1 VKLLIICTHP
11 IQYVSPQLRLI
22 SQEIDAKILYV
33 STQNTFQQKGPTLRD
48 PGFGVTLNWDNQI
61 LEGFDYEFLTNQPLT
76 KVEGL
81 RGLSYLPALISKIRN
96 YKPQSILFFNHAPA
110 LTLLTAIWCGWS
122 GENIYIRTEATDQ
135 VKQRTWRVSFP
146 RDLLLR
152 ALYKKARCIY
162 PITSHGRIHCE
173 RRGVD
178 CDKIQIVNY
187 SPDTNWLQKESEKH
201 SNYREVLR
209 KSLNISSNA
218 IVFIYAGR
226 FSSEK
231 DIFSIPKAFS
241 NCKELQ
247 SDHVHFISVGAGP
260 LEKEWLR
267 RMNQVLGHKF
277 HHLGFINQSKLCQ
290 TYAASDTLILPS
302 KERETWGLVVNEAL
316 AMNCSVIA
324 SSLVGCVKD
333 LTELGAPIK
342 SFSPGSYSQLR
353 ACMIAVKKERDSR
366 PFFNSSLL
374 PKIEDFPNALLKT
387 VSYLT

>member
-1 VKLLIICTHP
+1 MKLLIICTHP

-22 SQEIDAKILYV
+22 SQAIDAKVLYI
-33 STQNTFQQKGPTLRD
+33 STQNAFELEGSELRD
-48 PGFGVTLNWDNQI
+48 PGFGVELKWDNQI
-61 LEGFDYEFLTNQPLT
+61 LEGFDYEFLTKQPLT

-81 RGLSYLPALISKIRN
+81 GGLSYLPALISKIRK

-122 GENIYIRTEATDQ
+122 GQNIYIRTEATDQ

-152 ALYKKARCIY
+152 ALYSKARYIF

-178 CDKIQIVNY
+178 CNRIQIVNY
-187 SPDTNWLQKESEKH
+187 SPDTNWLQKESKSH
-201 SNYREVLR
+201 GDYREVLR

-231 DIFSIPKAFS
+231 DIFLIPKAFS

-247 SDHVHFISVGAGP
+247 AENVHFLSVGAGP

-267 RMNQVLGHKF
+267 RMSQVLGCKF

-316 AMNCSVIA
+316 AMNCSIIA
-324 SSLVGCVKD
+324 SSLVGCVRD
-333 LTELGAPIK
+333 LSELGAPIK
-342 SFSPGSYSQLR
+342 SFSPGSCSQLR
-353 ACMIAVKKERDSR
+353 ACMIAATREKNS
-366 PFFNSSLL
+366 PSFFDSSLL
-374 PKIEDFPNALLKT
+374 PKIEDFPNALLK
-387 VSYLT
+387 SISH